1 MSFNETEVD
10 CDISRNVHVNS
21 VFTKSHYETQP
32 LILNSNDA
40 NNLEDKCAATE
51 SREVKQEL
59 YCQSFIIMQRS
70 GINRVFL
77 WFIQLIKICLNAV
90 GPPSAIGWGNSTR
103 FLCCKEIEEEK
114 DVKQKMLRAALAW
127 FLSLNLA
134 MMLLNISSEILG

>member
-1 MSFNETEVD
+1 MQNKENEDKTSDGNITTFLRQNHFIKTVFSVTFLLSYLNANSSCLVIPMSFNETEVG

-21 VFTKSHYETQP
+21 VFTKSHYETQS

-51 SREVKQEL
+51 SREIKQEL

-77 WFIQLIKICLNAV
+77 
-90 GPPSAIGWGNSTR
+90 
-103 FLCCKEIEEEK
+103 
-114 DVKQKMLRAALAW
+114 
-127 FLSLNLA
+127 
-134 MMLLNISSEILG
+134 